1 MDRTRFS
8 INWDLCVLCQLDNT
22 TEKLVSPVY
31 DKRKDRG
38 SGYKSLAENLPK
50 FKEAGEW
57 PIQVP
62 LSLLDDGG
70 GLRVNKASWHKT
82 CFNKCSSAKL
92 TRAQKRKHAEA
103 SKESDEETSE
113 QPSPVKTRHTTFGHG
128 ETSKPSTKDGT
139 ERCFFC
145 DELGK
150 EHMIINFGNQH
161 IIEKRQLGWV
171 KYLRKFTSRDD
182 SLIFI
187 NCNKSIFA
195 SFLLKT
201 VKVVVFAFC
210 MTSQIKNIENM

>member
-70 GLRVNKASWHKT
+70 GIEENLRINKASWHKT

-103 SKESDEETSE
+103 SKESDEETSRNNQVRSKLDV
-113 QPSPVKTRHTTFGHG
+113 QPLAMGKH
-128 ETSKPSTKDGT
+128 PS
-139 ERCFFC
+139 
-145 DELGK
+145 L
-150 EHMIINFGNQH
+150 
-161 IIEKRQLGWV
+161 RQKMAQSDVSFVMNWV
-171 KYLRKFTSRDD
+171 RST
-182 SLIFI
+182 
-187 NCNKSIFA
+187 
-195 SFLLKT
+195 
-201 VKVVVFAFC
+201 
-210 MTSQIKNIENM
+210 